1 MSEALP
7 SHTSETLQSASV
19 EELMRLL
26 QRDEDRAPRNLV
38 DQCAARGEP
47 MLDAIQ
53 ALLDKDYYWG
63 EDQSDGEW
71 WRLLHAVM
79 ILGLME
85 SQRAGELLVAYM
97 RRIDDVG
104 DEALQ
109 EWLSGEWP
117 ALFRNKPREVLDAL
131 HALADDP
138 TYEWHV
144 RADAAVS
151 AVAWTA
157 RHAPAELEQA
167 LDRIARTA
175 FSKNEHFDL
184 RVMLGSTLLAFARAK
199 DRRALEQLSD
209 AQRDDLRWFG
219 REDIVRAYALG
230 GEAPD
235 WTNFENP
242 WEFYEPS
249 EIEARRKAREEA
261 PPAGEV
267 DDDYVDEP
275 YVRESPKVGRNDPC
289 SCGSGKKYKKC
300 CGVTRG

>member
-7 SHTSETLQSASV
+7 SHTSETLQAASV

-26 QRDEDRAPRNLV
+26 QRDEDRAPRNLI
-38 DQCAARGEP
+38 DESALRGEA

-53 ALLDKDYYWG
+53 GLLDKDYYWG

-79 ILGLME
+79 ILGLMDTP
-85 SQRAGELLVAYM
+85 RAGELIVAYM
-97 RRIDDVG
+97 RRIDDAG
-104 DEALQ
+104 DDDLQ
-109 EWLSGEWP
+109 EWLSGYWP
-117 ALFRNKPREVLDAL
+117 AFFRNKPRELLGAL

-138 TYEWHV
+138 TYAWYV
-144 RADAAVS
+144 RGDAAVS

-175 FSKNEHFDL
+175 FSKNEDFDL
-184 RVMLGSTLLAFARAK
+184 RVMLGATLLAFARAK
-199 DRRALEQLSD
+199 DRRALEQLAE

-235 WTNFENP
+235 WSNFEDP
-242 WEFYEPS
+242 WEFYEHA
-249 EIEARRKAREEA
+249 EMEARRKAREEA
-261 PPAGEV
+261 PPEEEV
-267 DDDYVDEP
+267 DVDSVDEP

-289 SCGSGKKYKKC
+289 PCGSGKKYKRC
-300 CGVTRG
+300 CGA